1 MVAERGLLGQIEDDL
16 LAGKPLADLLRK
28 TIILGGRAGSTELRD
43 WASHELN
50 GFIGTAT
57 EDMPPHRIIMAPLL
71 LDAVTGNTQVTGQNL
86 ASENLPDFA
95 SAITEQ
101 FPLRQ
106 GVGELEAWV
115 QKGEMLCIQVPSA
128 GVIGAHI
135 DRASG
140 NPYQKIYSI
149 YWAISPLVVAG
160 VIDKVR
166 TSLAELMG
174 ELIVVIPADATPTP
188 EQAAQALNVAVNGS
202 KNRIT
207 VLANQNAGG
216 ELTAISSP
224 EKEETGWWSRGRKIG
239 AAFVGLATIIGTIV
253 AVVGLP

>member
-57 EDMPPHRIIMAPLL
+57 EDMPQHRIITAPLL
-71 LDAVTGNTQVTGQNL
+71 LDAVTGNTQVTRQPI
-86 ASENLPDFA
+86 SSRNLPDFA
-95 SAITEQ
+95 NAITET

-115 QKGEMLCIQVPSA
+115 QQGETLSIQIPSA
-128 GVIGAHI
+128 DVIGAHI

-149 YWAISPLVVAG
+149 YWAISPMVVAG
-160 VIDKVR
+160 VLDKVR

-174 ELIVVIPADATPTP
+174 ELIVVIPTDATPTP

-207 VLANQNAGG
+207 VLANQNASG
-216 ELTAISSP
+216 ELTAISPP
-224 EKEETGWWSRGRKIG
+224 EKEKPGWWNRSRKIG
-239 AAFVGLATIIGTIV
+239 AALVGVATIIGTIV
-253 AVVGLP
+253 TVIGFP